1 MLTDAAEYLRNAY
14 CIAAQSR
21 DNSNQN
27 GAVLVSAKKELI
39 STGVNNFAIGVE
51 FTEERATT
59 RPKKYRYFDHAE
71 RNAIYLAAR
80 SHSAPGVFGSTMY
93 CPWASCCPCAIGI
106 INSGVRT
113 LVMHRERMQMTPPR
127 WEDDVNEALGMM
139 KEAGLTLLYYEG
151 PVEGA
156 PPLIVNGE
164 TWDPSDPIMVKG
176 DTYFVDMGE

>member
-14 CIAAQSR
+14 CIATQSR

-27 GAVLVSAKKELI
+27 GSVLVSAERKLI

-59 RPKKYRYFDHAE
+59 RPKKYRYFDHSE
-71 RNAIYLAAR
+71 RNAIYSAAR
-80 SHSAPGVFGSTMY
+80 QGAKVFGSTMY
-93 CPWASCCPCAIGI
+93 CPWAACCPCAIGI
-106 INSGVRT
+106 INSGIAM

-127 WEDDVNEALGMM
+127 WKDDVNEALSMM

-151 PVEGA
+151 SIEGA

-164 TWDPSDPIMVKG
+164 TWDPSDSTVVKG

>member
-14 CIAAQSR
+14 CIATQSR
-21 DNSNQN
+21 DNSNQC
-27 GAVLVSAKKELI
+27 GTVLVSAEGKLI

-59 RPKKYRYFDHAE
+59 RPKKYRYFGHSE
-71 RNAIYLAAR
+71 RNAIYACAR
-80 SHSAPGVFGSTMY
+80 AGNEVFGSTMY

-106 INSGVRT
+106 INSGVST

-127 WEDDVNEALGMM
+127 WEDDVNEALSMM
-139 KEAGLTLLYYEG
+139 KESGVTLLYYEG
-151 PVEGA
+151 PIEGA

-164 TWDPSDPIMVKG
+164 TWNPSDPVMVKG